1 MVKIKNKIFSLF
13 QYIEIKKQLKQIQA
27 DSHALY
33 VKMHN
38 YHWNIKGMDFFPV
51 HDHTEVIYN
60 NMSAIYDDTAERV
73 LQLGGKPYLTMKELI
88 NATKVED
95 EEKDSFRSKEVVESI
110 IKESNYLLKE
120 FKNLSNLASQADD
133 KTTEAFADDH
143 VAKLEKDLWMMTNMI
158 S

>member
-1 MVKIKNKIFSLF
+1 MLSEQK
-13 QYIEIKKQLKQIQA
+13 
-27 DSHALY
+27 
-33 VKMHN
+33 
-38 YHWNIKGMDFFPV
+38 
-51 HDHTEVIYN
+51 TYN
-60 NMSAIYDDTAERV
+60 NTTYRIASEV
-73 LQLGGKPYLTMKELI
+73 LSNT
-88 NATKVED
+88 TFRKV
-95 EEKDSFRSKEVVESI
+95 